1 MKHVTETAAP
11 PGVVVHLDEAD
22 PAKHAAVLR
31 NVSNL
36 IAALEPEAEV
46 ELVVHGPAISLLLPG
61 SPHTETLQALQQ
73 RGLTVDACNNTL
85 RSERITPEQLTPG
98 AVIVPSGVAHLV
110 LRQREGWAY
119 LRP

>member
-1 MKHVTETAAP
+1 MKNVTEAATP
-11 PGVVVHLDEAD
+11 SGVVVHLDEAD

-36 IAALEPEAEV
+36 IVALEPGTQI
-46 ELVVHGPAISLLLPG
+46 ELVVHGPAIGLLLPG
-61 SPHTETLQALQQ
+61 SPHSETVRVLQN
-73 RGLTVDACNNTL
+73 RGLVVDACQNTL
-85 RSERITPEQLTPG
+85 RSEHISPEQLIPD
-98 AVIVPSGVAHLV
+98 AAIVPSGVAHLV